1 MVALP
6 PSTSNAWKELPVSWP
21 FPRFTVPFTL
31 PRYTPI
37 CPPVDV
43 TDVNPVHV
51 GVLGNVALVPATLVP
66 MLMAW
71 PFVLIETSRALT
83 MPTATPVGARIAVVE
98 LPIEKPAS
106 VLSRPSVTAA
116 AALVIVTLVPVGLI
130 AGYACPGR
138 GTGAPSVSMETVAS

>member
-51 GVLGNVALVPATLVP
+51 GVLGNVALVPATLVT
-66 MLMAW
+66 MLMDW
-71 PFVLIETSRALT
+71 PFVLIATSRTLT
-83 MPTATPVGARIAVVE
+83 MPTATPVGAWFADDYLQIHT
-98 LPIEKPAS
+98 PAS
-106 VLSRPSVTAA
+106 V
-116 AALVIVTLVPVGLI
+116 I
-130 AGYACPGR
+130 
-138 GTGAPSVSMETVAS
+138 SMP